1 MAPAVVGPVSCSPTN
16 PPLSRTGQEA
26 VACARHHTPRLL
38 TDRERSHYI
47 ALVRRVTKVEDEL
60 EPIRHHRSPGA
71 MNRGRNSL
79 QTIARLPRSQLVRDQ
94 LRKAIDSGDFGPGEA
109 LPSERELVEAFQ
121 VSRVSVREA
130 IRSLEAIGYV
140 EVHQGRGSF
149 VTKAPTE
156 EYISAFTRWL
166 AVHKEEVMDLLKVRG
181 ALDELAA
188 EGAAQRAGDSALNRI
203 RQAHDAFSSAAME
216 PAVKLDRLVD
226 LDIAFHQAIA
236 EASGS
241 TLLMHLLQDLNQHL
255 GESRKITLA
264 PSGRPA
270 KSAAE
275 HASIVKAI
283 EGRRPKDAKQAV
295 GTHLA
300 AVRTAVSDFEAM
312 KSAVAGP
319 PGNPVD

>member
-1 MAPAVVGPVSCSPTN
+1 MS
-16 PPLSRTGQEA
+16 
-26 VACARHHTPRLL
+26 
-38 TDRERSHYI
+38 
-47 ALVRRVTKVEDEL
+47 
-60 EPIRHHRSPGA
+60 
-71 MNRGRNSL
+71 RGRDSL
-79 QTIARLPRSQLVRDQ
+79 QTIARVPRSQLVRDQ
-94 LRKAIDSGDFGPGEA
+94 LQKAIEGGDFGPGEA
-109 LPSERELVEAFQ
+109 LPSERELVETFQ

-149 VTKAPTE
+149 VTKGPTD
-156 EYISAFTRWL
+156 EYAGAFARWL
-166 AVHKEEVMDLLKVRG
+166 ALHKQEVMDLLKVRG

-188 EGAAQRAGDSALNRI
+188 EGAAQQADGPAITRI
-203 RQAHDAFSSAAME
+203 RRAHDAFSSAARE
-216 PAVKLDRLVD
+216 SGARLDRLVH

-275 HASIVKAI
+275 HASIVEAI
-283 EGRRPKDAKQAV
+283 QRRRPADAKRAV
-295 GTHLA
+295 ATHLA

-312 KSAVAGP
+312 KSAVAGQTAA
-319 PGNPVD
+319 PVD

>member
-1 MAPAVVGPVSCSPTN
+1 
-16 PPLSRTGQEA
+16 
-26 VACARHHTPRLL
+26 
-38 TDRERSHYI
+38 
-47 ALVRRVTKVEDEL
+47 
-60 EPIRHHRSPGA
+60 

-79 QTIARLPRSQLVRDQ
+79 QTIARVPRSQLVRDQ
-94 LRKAIDSGDFGPGEA
+94 LRKAIDSGDFMPGEA

-149 VTKAPTE
+149 VTKAPTD
-156 EYISAFTRWL
+156 EYISVFTRWL
-166 AVHKEEVMDLLKVRG
+166 AVHKQEVMDLLKVRG

-188 EGAAQRAGDSALNRI
+188 EGAAQRAGDSALHRI
-203 RQAHDAFSSAAME
+203 RHAHDAFSLAAQE
-216 PAVKLDRLVD
+216 PVAKLDRLVD

-275 HASIVKAI
+275 HASIVDAI
-283 EGRRPKDAKQAV
+283 QGRRHKDARQAV
-295 GTHLA
+295 ATHLA

-319 PGNPVD
+319 SADSVD

>member
-1 MAPAVVGPVSCSPTN
+1 VS
-16 PPLSRTGQEA
+16 
-26 VACARHHTPRLL
+26 
-38 TDRERSHYI
+38 
-47 ALVRRVTKVEDEL
+47 
-60 EPIRHHRSPGA
+60 
-71 MNRGRNSL
+71 RGRDSL
-79 QTIARLPRSQLVRDQ
+79 QTIARVPRSQLVREQ
-94 LRKAIDSGDFGPGEA
+94 LREAIDRGDFGPGEA
-109 LPSERELVEAFQ
+109 LPSERELVETFQ

-149 VTKAPTE
+149 VTKGPAD
-156 EYISAFTRWL
+156 EYIDAFARWL

-188 EGAAQRAGDSALNRI
+188 EGAAQRADESAMNRF
-203 RQAHDAFSSAAME
+203 RQAHDAFSSAAQE
-216 PAVKLDRLVD
+216 PEPKLDRLVQ

-241 TLLMHLLQDLNQHL
+241 TLLIHLLQDLNQHL

-275 HASIVKAI
+275 HAAIVRAI
-283 EGRRPKDAKQAV
+283 NARRPAEAKRAV
-295 GTHLA
+295 ATHLA

-312 KSAVAGP
+312 RAAVADP
-319 PGNPVD
+319 PVVPVS

>member
-1 MAPAVVGPVSCSPTN
+1 MTGVAP
-16 PPLSRTGQEA
+16 
-26 VACARHHTPRLL
+26 
-38 TDRERSHYI
+38 SHYI
-47 ALVRRVTKVEDEL
+47 ALVRRVTKAEETLD
-60 EPIRHHRSPGA
+60 PSRDNHRHRPVS
-71 MNRGRNSL
+71 RGRDSL
-79 QTIARLPRSQLVRDQ
+79 QTIARVPRSQLVRDQ
-94 LRKAIDSGDFGPGEA
+94 LQKAIDSGDFGPGEA

-149 VTKAPTE
+149 VTKGPNDG
-156 EYISAFTRWL
+156 YVSAFARWL
-166 AVHKEEVMDLLKVRG
+166 ALHKEEVMDLLKVRG

-188 EGAAQRAGDSALNRI
+188 EGAAQGADESAIKRI
-203 RQAHDAFSSAAME
+203 QGAHDAFFSLAQE
-216 PAVKLDRLVD
+216 PDAKLDRLVQ

-241 TLLMHLLQDLNQHL
+241 SLLMHLLQDLNQHL

-275 HASIVKAI
+275 HTAIVQAI
-283 EGRRPKDAKQAV
+283 NGRRPAEAKQAV
-295 GTHLA
+295 ATHLA
-300 AVRTAVSDFEAM
+300 AVRTSVSDFEAM
-312 KSAVAGP
+312 KSAVAVP
-319 PGNPVD
+319 PADPVH